1 MELLLFRHGE
11 AEPPQAAGTDE
22 KRGLTEEGRR
32 DVRSMA
38 EVLLRAELRPE
49 AILTSPLVRARQTGD
64 ILAQV
69 LGVEAR
75 PDDRLRP
82 GATLGGVQAVVN
94 EGGVSRVLLVGHEPD
109 LSTIV
114 SGLTGG
120 RVKMRTSGVARVA
133 TDRIEPG
140 AGILLSLLVPKL
152 LPGLRVDS

>member
-1 MELLLFRHGE
+1 MELLLIRHGE
-11 AEPPQAAGTDE
+11 AEPPQAAADDE
-22 KRGLTEEGRR
+22 KRELTEDGRQ

-49 AILTSPLVRARQTGD
+49 AIFTSPLVRARQTGD
-64 ILAQV
+64 VLAQV

-94 EGGVSRVLLVGHEPD
+94 EGRVSRVLLVGHEPD

-114 SGLTGG
+114 RELTGG

-133 TDRIEPG
+133 ADRIEPG
-140 AGILLSLLVPKL
+140 AGVLLSLLSPDL
-152 LPGLRVDS
+152 ALGLREDR